1 MLSGSAGAALSVPP
15 DEVRTQELEWP
26 NMGENKEYITYP
38 DEKGSINISEEVVA
52 VIAANAALET
62 EGVAGLY
69 PSRDISELLGKKS
82 LHKGVRVRVDENAV
96 TVDVYI
102 MVELGPAINEVAM
115 NVQQNV
121 ASAVEA
127 TTGFNVAAVNV
138 TVSGIQIKKEQQK

>member
-1 MLSGSAGAALSVPP
+1 
-15 DEVRTQELEWP
+15 
-26 NMGENKEYITYP
+26 MGENKEYITYP

-69 PSRDISELLGKKS
+69 PSRDIAELLGKKS
-82 LHKGVRVRVDENAV
+82 LHKGVKIHVDDNAV

-102 MVELGPAINEVAM
+102 MVELGPAISEVAS

-127 TTGFNVAAVNV
+127 TTGFPVAAVNV
-138 TVSGIQIKKEQQK
+138 TVSGILIKKDQK